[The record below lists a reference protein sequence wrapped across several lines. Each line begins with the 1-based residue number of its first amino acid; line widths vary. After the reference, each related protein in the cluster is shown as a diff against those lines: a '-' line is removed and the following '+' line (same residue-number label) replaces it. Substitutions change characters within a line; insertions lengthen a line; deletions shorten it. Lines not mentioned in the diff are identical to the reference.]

1 MNHYRPITIVNV
13 GSRNDGNVTVSSEP
27 SPKKQLHISIEIL
40 QINQSHSSFAH
51 W

>member
-1 MNHYRPITIVNV
+1 MNHYRLITIVKL
-13 GSRNDGNVTVSSEP
+13 GSGNDRNVTVSSEP
-27 SPKKQLHISIEIL
+27 PPEKQLHISIEIL